1 MGMTGIFGGEGE
13 EIDVDKSWHLI
24 HFLLTGQAEGGEW
37 PLCFILQGG
46 THDGPDDAEGEDDDW
61 GDDDGATQSYTP
73 AQVREIAA
81 ALQPVTPEIL
91 AARWDPANPAAKEVY
106 GFRPDDETRDYAVD
120 YYTQVRELVLRL
132 AETGSGLFVG
142 IF

>member
-1 MGMTGIFGGEGE
+1 MAVRGERDGQITSLLRSRRADPCLVTDRGE
-13 EIDVDKSWHLI
+13 LRRRRR
-24 HFLLTGQAEGGEW
+24 
-37 PLCFILQGG
+37 
-46 THDGPDDAEGEDDDW
+46 THDGPDEAEGEDDDW

-73 AQVREIAA
+73 AQVGEIAA
-81 ALQPVTPEIL
+81 ALQLLTPEIL

>member
-1 MGMTGIFGGEGE
+1 MTGATTMAPRSRTRRRRSGR
-13 EIDVDKSWHLI
+13 SRRRCS
-24 HFLLTGQAEGGEW
+24 LL
-37 PLCFILQGG
+37 
-46 THDGPDDAEGEDDDW
+46 
-61 GDDDGATQSYTP
+61 
-73 AQVREIAA
+73 
-81 ALQPVTPEIL
+81 TPEIL